1 MLVICDRCH
10 HQDVFDP
17 HQFRC
22 ACGGAWEPREL
33 ESYLPNLTDPNVN
46 SVWCY
51 QKIMGLS
58 EVEKPLSL
66 GAGQT
71 PLISLPWDTEGTE
84 ISFKLEYVSPT
95 GSFKDRGTEVEA
107 NFLAAVGIRDV
118 VEDSSGNAGASL
130 AAYAART
137 GLHASIYAPD
147 SASPAKLA
155 QIEVYGADL
164 RRIPGP
170 RAEATR
176 AALQAVA
183 EGAVYA
189 SHAYNPAYLLGQ
201 QTFAWECWEQL
212 GGNTPDAV
220 VIPVGQG
227 GLLMGA
233 WLGFQSLLKTG
244 LIKHIPHLFAA
255 QPELLAPIARA
266 FNAGADEIEEIK
278 PDGKSLA
285 EGLAIVKPVRGHR
298 ILQAL
303 RESGGAGL
311 TVSEDE
317 IRAAYHA
324 LARHGLFAEPSSAAA
339 AAALP
344 QVRQI
349 VGEKARII
357 VALTGSG
364 LKSPLEN

>member
-22 ACGGAWEPREL
+22 KCGGAWEPWEVEPYNPGL
-33 ESYLPNLTDPNVN
+33 VDPNVN

-51 QKIMGLS
+51 QDLMGLA
-58 EVEKPLSL
+58 EVEAPLSL

-71 PLISLPWDTEGTE
+71 PLISMPWDGTE
-84 ISFKLEYVSPT
+84 VSFKLEYISPT

-137 GLHASIYAPD
+137 GLRAAIYAPE

-176 AALQAVA
+176 AALRAVA

-212 GGNTPDAV
+212 GGYAPDAL

-227 GLLMGA
+227 GLLLGA
-233 WLGFQSLLKTG
+233 WLGFRRLLGVG
-244 LIKHIPHLFAA
+244 LIKRMPRLFAA
-255 QPELLAPIARA
+255 QPQLLAPIARA
-266 FNAGADEIEEIK
+266 FNAGAQEIEEIT
-278 PDGKSLA
+278 PDGRSLA

-311 TVSEDE
+311 TVNEAE
-317 IRAAYHA
+317 IRAAYYD
-324 LARHGLFAEPSSAAA
+324 LARRGLFAEPSSATA

-344 QVRQI
+344 QVRQL
-349 VGEKARII
+349 VGEKATIV